1 MYKIE
6 DNLSF
11 FEELEKEDINSSE
24 NICYISN
31 LPLEENHITLKCGHK
46 FNSYYIFNEF
56 FNKRFE
62 RFMYIQP
69 KLLTIKLKCPYCR
82 NIQNEVIPY
91 HETKGVSK
99 IYGIND
105 IDCENYKQLWRCKYI
120 KRTKQ
125 CCESHCTMPFKET
138 GIYYCENHY
147 NSIQKKF
154 IKENSKQKKIK
165 VSVKKNK
172 KVNTTEEIKSEE
184 IKSEESKTEESKTEN
199 IILCEP
205 VKCSFKDKRKCP
217 NKLFKEELCKKHFHL
232 KINTI

>member
-11 FEELEKEDINSSE
+11 FEELEKEDILSSTD

-69 KLLTIKLKCPYCR
+69 KLLTINLKCPYCR
-82 NIQNEVIPY
+82 NKQNEVIPY
-91 HETKGVSK
+91 IEQKGISK

-105 IDCENYKQLWRCKYI
+105 IECENYKQNWRCQYLK
-120 KRTKQ
+120 KTKQ
-125 CCESHCTMPFKET
+125 MCHSQCTMPFKET
-138 GIYYCENHY
+138 GIYYCDKHY
-147 NSIQKKF
+147 NSIQNKY
-154 IKENSKQKKIK
+154 IKENNKKKIIK

-172 KVNTTEEIKSEE
+172 SEE
-184 IKSEESKTEESKTEN
+184 NTEQNT
-199 IILCEP
+199 IICLP
-205 VKCSFKDKRKCP
+205 IKCSFKEKRKCP
-217 NKLFKEELCKKHFHL
+217 NKLFKEDLCKKHYYL

>member
-11 FEELEKEDINSSE
+11 FEELEKEDISSSE

-99 IYGIND
+99 IYGINVT
-105 IDCENYKQLWRCKYI
+105 DCDNFHNNWLCQYI
-120 KRTKQ
+120 KKTKQ
-125 CCESHCTMPFKET
+125 VCHSNCTMPFKET
-138 GIYYCENHY
+138 GIYYCENHF
-147 NSIQKKF
+147 NSIQKKY
-154 IKENSKQKKIK
+154 IKDNTPKILK
-165 VSVKKNK
+165 VSVKKN
-172 KVNTTEEIKSEE
+172 NIKE
-184 IKSEESKTEESKTEN
+184 EN
-199 IILCEP
+199 IIVDIPE
-205 VKCSFKDKRKCP
+205 KCSFKDKRKCP
-217 NKLFKEELCKKHFHL
+217 NKLFKEELCKKHYHL
-232 KINTI
+232 KINSI

>member
-6 DNLSF
+6 DDLSF
-11 FEELEKEDINSSE
+11 FEELEKEDIPSSTD

-31 LPLEENHITLKCGHK
+31 LPLEEQHITLKCGHK
-46 FNSYYIFNEF
+46 FNSYYIFTEF

-69 KLLTIKLKCPYCR
+69 KLLAINLKCPYCR

-91 HETKGVSK
+91 YEQKGVSK

-105 IDCENYKQLWRCKYI
+105 ADCDDFHNNWLCQYI
-120 KRTKQ
+120 KKTKQ
-125 CCESHCTMPFKET
+125 ICHSNCTMPFKET
-138 GIYYCENHY
+138 GIYYCEKHY
-147 NSIQKKF
+147 NSIQNKY
-154 IKENSKQKKIK
+154 IKENNKKKIIK

-172 KVNTTEEIKSEE
+172 TEEN
-184 IKSEESKTEESKTEN
+184 TEENT
-199 IILCEP
+199 IICLP
-205 VKCSFKDKRKCP
+205 IKCNFKEKRKCS
-217 NKLFKEELCKKHFHL
+217 NKLFKDELCKKHYYL